1 MPLKEER
8 KIMNNLKKIDWMKLL
23 LDNFIWLIIAA
34 VYLYFLSNVGGKF
47 VTLTN
52 QVNILLHASVLGML
66 VIGQAIVLLTGNFDL
81 SAEGVLSLTTIFAM
95 WLMAVPR
102 TDAGGAQASG
112 WMIHPYIVIPIM
124 LLIGMLSGLIIGT
137 LITRLKMNNFIVTL
151 AMQLVLRGIALI
163 ISNGQIMTGS
173 PTVFN
178 WLGGAR
184 FKGFPVSV
192 IVTLIIYL
200 VVNYLLNHS
209 KFGRELRAVGANRD
223 AAQASGFDPKK
234 TITFAYIISGFMAAF
249 AGWMLLGRL
258 ETSISTLG
266 QGMTLETVAASVI
279 GGVSLKGGLGSV
291 GGAFAGVMLLSI
303 IDNGLNLMEVDPFWV
318 QGIRGMI
325 ILLALLIEAQKF
337 RYKPKVIHE
346 DVNKATEKAKA

>member
-1 MPLKEER
+1 
-8 KIMNNLKKIDWMKLL
+8 MKQL
-23 LDNFIWLIIAA
+23 LDNFIWIIIAI
-34 VYLYFLSNVGGKF
+34 VYLYFASNVGGKF
-47 VTLTN
+47 VTLSN
-52 QVNILLHASVLGML
+52 QFNILSHASVLGIL

-95 WLMAVPR
+95 WLMVVPR

-112 WMIHPYIVIPIM
+112 LMLNPLIVIPIM
-124 LLIGMLSGLIIGT
+124 FCIGILSGWLIGMM
-137 LITRLKMNNFIVTL
+137 ITRLKMNNFIVTL
-151 AMQLVLRGIALI
+151 AMQLVLRGIAMLV
-163 ISNGQIMTGS
+163 SGGQIMTGS
-173 PTVFN
+173 PALFN
-178 WLGGAR
+178 WLGGTR
-184 FKGFPVSV
+184 INGFPVAV
-192 IVTLIIYL
+192 GVTLIMYL

-258 ETSISTLG
+258 ETTISTLG

-318 QGIRGMI
+318 QGVRGMI

-346 DVNKATEKAKA
+346 NNEKPAEKVSA

>member
-1 MPLKEER
+1 
-8 KIMNNLKKIDWMKLL
+8 MNNLKKIDWMKLL
-23 LDNFIWLIIAA
+23 LDNFIWLIVAV

-47 VTLTN
+47 TTLSN
-52 QVNILLHASVLGML
+52 QVNILSHASVLGIL

-95 WLMAVPR
+95 WLMLEPR

-112 WMIHPYIVIPIM
+112 WMLHPLIVIPIM
-124 LLIGMLSGLIIGT
+124 LMIGILSGLIIGS
-137 LITRLKMNNFIVTL
+137 LITRLRMNNFIVTL

-173 PTVFN
+173 PTLFN
-178 WLGGAR
+178 WLGGER
-184 FKGFPVSV
+184 IKGFPVSV
-192 IVTLIIYL
+192 IVTLTMYL
-200 VVNYLLNHS
+200 VVNYLLNQS

-234 TITFAYIISGFMAAF
+234 IITFAYMISGFMAAF

-291 GGAFAGVMLLSI
+291 GGAFAGVMLLSV
-303 IDNGLNLMEVDPFWV
+303 IDNGLNLMTVDPFWV

-346 DVNKATEKAKA
+346 NDDKPSEKVKA

>member
-1 MPLKEER
+1 
-8 KIMNNLKKIDWMKLL
+8 MNNGKKIDWTKFL
-23 LDNFIWLIIAA
+23 LDNFIWIIIAG
-34 VYLYFLSNVGGKF
+34 VYLYFASNIGGKF
-47 VTLTN
+47 ITPSN
-52 QVNILLHASVLGML
+52 QVNILSHAAVLGVL
-66 VIGQAIVLLTGNFDL
+66 AIGQTIVLLTGNFDL
-81 SAEGVLSLTTIFAM
+81 SAEGTLSLTTIFAM
-95 WLMAVPR
+95 WLMVEPR

-112 WMIHPYIVIPIM
+112 WLVNPLIVIPVVLIIGA
-124 LLIGMLSGLIIGT
+124 LIGWLIGT

-151 AMQLVLRGIALI
+151 AMQLVLRGIAMLI
-163 ISNGQIMTGS
+163 SGGQIMTGS
-173 PTVFN
+173 PALYN
-178 WLGGAR
+178 WLGGTR
-184 FKGFPVSV
+184 IKGFPVAV
-192 IVTLIIYL
+192 GVMLLMFFT
-200 VVNYLLNHS
+200 VNYLLNQS

-223 AAQASGFDPKK
+223 AAQASGFDAKK
-234 TITFAYIISGFMAAF
+234 TITRAYILSGFLAAF

-337 RYKPKVIHE
+337 RYKPKIIRDPIE
-346 DVNKATEKAKA
+346 KPTEEAKA

>member
-1 MPLKEER
+1 
-8 KIMNNLKKIDWMKLL
+8 MNNIKKIDWTKFL
-23 LDNFIWLIIAA
+23 LDNFIWFIIAG
-34 VYLYFLSNVGGKF
+34 VYLYFASNIGGKF
-47 VTLTN
+47 ITPSN
-52 QVNILLHASVLGML
+52 QVNILSHAAVLGVL
-66 VIGQAIVLLTGNFDL
+66 AIGQTIVLLTGNFDL
-81 SAEGVLSLTTIFAM
+81 SAEGTLSLTTIFAM
-95 WLMAVPR
+95 WLMVEPR

-112 WMIHPYIVIPIM
+112 WMVNPLIVIPIVLVM
-124 LLIGMLSGLIIGT
+124 GALIGWLIGT

-151 AMQLVLRGIALI
+151 AMQLLLRGIAMLI
-163 ISNGQIMTGS
+163 SGGQIMTGS
-173 PTVFN
+173 PALYN
-178 WLGGAR
+178 WLGGTR
-184 FKGFPVSV
+184 IKGFPVAV
-192 IVTLIIYL
+192 GVMLLMFLT
-200 VVNYLLNHS
+200 VNYLLNQS

-223 AAQASGFDPKK
+223 AAQASGFDAKK
-234 TITFAYIISGFMAAF
+234 TITQAYILSGFLAAF

-337 RYKPKVIHE
+337 RYKPKVIRDPVE
-346 DVNKATEKAKA
+346 KPTEEAIA

>member
-1 MPLKEER
+1 MQLKEE
-8 KIMNNLKKIDWMKLL
+8 KITMNNLKKIDWMKFL
-23 LDNFIWLIIAA
+23 LDNFIWLIVVG
-34 VYLYFLSNVGGKF
+34 VYLYFASNVGEKF
-47 VTLTN
+47 ISISN
-52 QVNILLHASVLGML
+52 QINILSHASVLGVL

-81 SAEGVLSLTTIFAM
+81 SAEGVLSLVTVFAM
-95 WLMAVPR
+95 WLMVEPR

-112 WMIHPYIVIPIM
+112 LLVHPFIVIPII
-124 LLIGMLSGLIIGT
+124 LILGMLSGLLIGT

-151 AMQLVLRGIALI
+151 AMQLVLRGIAMLI
-163 ISNGQIMTGS
+163 SGGQIMTGS
-173 PTVFN
+173 PALFN
-178 WLGGAR
+178 WLGGVR
-184 FKGFPVSV
+184 INGFPVAV
-192 IVTLIIYL
+192 GVTLILYL
-200 VVNYLLNHS
+200 VVNYLLNQS

-223 AAQASGFDPKK
+223 AAKASGFDPKK
-234 TITFAYIISGFMAAF
+234 TITIAYIISGFMAAF

-279 GGVSLKGGLGSV
+279 GGVSLQGGIGSV

-318 QGIRGMI
+318 QGIRGII
-325 ILLALLIEAQKF
+325 ILVALLIEAQKF

-346 DVNKATEKAKA
+346 DDTALAKKAEA

>member
-1 MPLKEER
+1 
-8 KIMNNLKKIDWMKLL
+8 MNNLKKIDWMKVL
-23 LDNFIWLIIAA
+23 LDNFIWIIIAV
-34 VYLYFLSNVGGKF
+34 VYFYFASNVGGKF
-47 VTLTN
+47 VTISN
-52 QVNILLHASVLGML
+52 QINILSHAGVLGIL

-95 WLMAVPR
+95 WLMVVPR

-112 WMIHPYIVIPIM
+112 LMLHPFIVIPIM
-124 LLIGMLSGLIIGT
+124 FCIGT
-137 LITRLKMNNFIVTL
+137 LSGWLIGTMITRLKMNGFIVTL
-151 AMQLVLRGIALI
+151 AMQLVLRGIAML

-173 PTVFN
+173 PALFN
-178 WLGGAR
+178 WLGGTR
-184 FKGFPVSV
+184 IKGFPVAV
-192 IVTLIIYL
+192 GVMLFMYL

-234 TITFAYIISGFMAAF
+234 TITFAYMISGFMAAF

-258 ETSISTLG
+258 ETTISTLG

-318 QGIRGMI
+318 QGVRGLI

-337 RYKPKVIHE
+337 RYKPKVIH
-346 DVNKATEKAKA
+346 DDANKAAEKAEA

>member
-1 MPLKEER
+1 
-8 KIMNNLKKIDWMKLL
+8 MNNVKKIDWTKFL
-23 LDNFIWLIIAA
+23 LDNFIWIIIAS
-34 VYLYFLSNVGGKF
+34 VYLYFASNIGGKF
-47 VTLTN
+47 ITPSN
-52 QVNILLHASVLGML
+52 QVNILSHAAVLGVL
-66 VIGQAIVLLTGNFDL
+66 AIGQTIVLLTGNFDL
-81 SAEGVLSLTTIFAM
+81 SAEGTLSLTTIFAM
-95 WLMAVPR
+95 WLMVEPR

-112 WMIHPYIVIPIM
+112 WLVNPLIVIPVVLVM
-124 LLIGMLSGLIIGT
+124 GALIGWLIGT

-151 AMQLVLRGIALI
+151 AMQLVLRGIAMLI
-163 ISNGQIMTGS
+163 SGGQIMTGS
-173 PTVFN
+173 PALYN
-178 WLGGAR
+178 WLGGTR
-184 FKGFPVSV
+184 IKGFPVAV
-192 IVTLIIYL
+192 GVMLLMFFT
-200 VVNYLLNHS
+200 VNYLLNQS

-223 AAQASGFDPKK
+223 AAQASGFDAKK
-234 TITFAYIISGFMAAF
+234 TITRAYILSGFLAAF

-337 RYKPKVIHE
+337 RYKPKIIRDPIE
-346 DVNKATEKAKA
+346 KPTEEAKA

>member
-1 MPLKEER
+1 LKEKR
-8 KIMNNLKKIDWMKLL
+8 KKMGKLKKVDWVKLL
-23 LDNFIWLIIAA
+23 LDNFIWLIIAG
-34 VYLYFLSNVGGKF
+34 VYLYFATNVGGKF
-47 VTLTN
+47 ITPSN
-52 QVNILLHASVLGML
+52 QVNILSHAAVLGVL
-66 VIGQAIVLLTGNFDL
+66 AIGQTVVLLTGNFDL
-81 SAEGVLSLTTIFAM
+81 SAEGTLSLTTILAM
-95 WLMAVPR
+95 WLMVEPR
-102 TDAGGAQASG
+102 TDSGGAQASG
-112 WMIHPYIVIPIM
+112 WMVHPYIVIPAM
-124 LLIGMLSGLIIGT
+124 LILGAFAGWVIGLM
-137 LITRLKMNNFIVTL
+137 ITRLKMNNFIVTL
-151 AMQLVLRGIALI
+151 AMQLVLRGVAMLI
-163 ISNGQIMTGS
+163 SGGQIMTGS
-173 PTVFN
+173 PALYN
-178 WLGGAR
+178 WLGGTR
-184 FKGFPVSV
+184 IKGFPVAV
-192 IVTLIIYL
+192 GVMLFLFLT
-200 VVNYLLNHS
+200 VNYLLNQS

-223 AAQASGFDPKK
+223 AAQASGFDSKK
-234 TITFAYIISGFMAAF
+234 TITRAYAISGFLAAF

-346 DVNKATEKAKA
+346 DAKKPAQEVGA